1 MKPTKLSFF
10 SICLAIFTAYSTII
24 ISFIWITTFTDHHDS
39 TLYSNNTPSQ
49 WKSMYNQDAKA
60 LKYPGQEKPKWQNVA
75 FENVTIEHDDVR
87 LSGWLTMQDATK
99 PIIIIVHGITP
110 NSKAKDEAILLY
122 SLLAKAKFN
131 VLSIDLQNYGQ
142 STITSNFIKLGQT
155 EYLDVV
161 ASVQWLIEKKG
172 FHPSQI
178 GVAGLSLGAVT
189 SAVAFSKDPHIS
201 ALWLDS
207 PFTNF
212 NTMVAHELSRYQLHY
227 HDIIKQSID
236 MYSQWLFGFQLAK
249 HSTMDAISHANGRP
263 ILITHGKKDNRIP
276 ISHAIEFI
284 NTAQKKKANV
294 SYWLVA
300 NEGHL
305 EALLNQP
312 EHYQKN
318 LITFFSQHLT
328 NKPSS

>member
-1 MKPTKLSFF
+1 MKATKLSFF
-10 SICLAIFTAYSTII
+10 SICLAILTAYSTII
-24 ISFIWITTFTDHHDS
+24 ISFIWITTYTNHRDS
-39 TLYSNNTPSQ
+39 TLYTNNNPLQ
-49 WKSMYNQDAKA
+49 WKSMYNHDTKA
-60 LKYPGQEKPKWQNVA
+60 IKYPGQEELRWQNVA
-75 FENVTIEHDDVR
+75 YENVLIKHDEVT
-87 LSGWLTMQDATK
+87 LSGWLTIQDSSK
-99 PIIIIVHGITP
+99 PVVVIVHGIAP

-122 SLLAKAKFN
+122 NLLAKAKFN

-155 EYLDVV
+155 EYLDVL
-161 ASVQWLIEKKG
+161 AAVQWLIQKKD

-189 SAVAFSKDPHIS
+189 SAIAFSKDPNIS

-227 HDIIKQSID
+227 HTFIKQSID
-236 MYSQWLFGFQLAK
+236 LYSQWLFGFQPAK
-249 HSTMDAISHANGRP
+249 LSAIDAIKEANGRP
-263 ILITHGKKDNRIP
+263 ILITHGKKDTRIP
-276 ISHAIEFI
+276 ISHTLEFI
-284 NTAQKKKANV
+284 TTALKKKANI
-294 SYWLVA
+294 SYWLVG

-318 LITFFSQHLT
+318 LVKFFSKHLAD
-328 NKPSS
+328 KPKS